1 MKKLSNNALAVRS
14 LNTVEVKSFLLR
26 NVIIFALIAFVLF
39 MGAYKP
45 SFPTWDNITNILTE
59 MTAYGVTACAM
70 TVAIICGEFDLSA
83 SSVFCWSTV
92 LFISMTNILGIIPAF
107 WITLASGI
115 GIGAFNGW
123 LVSKVKMSAFVAT
136 LGNMWVFRG
145 LAFFY
150 TNGDSIISTD
160 ETLISIGTFNIAGVG
175 ITPLVFVAV
184 FVFFIWFMKNTKFG
198 RNIYATGGSKEVA
211 QLSGINVSFYKFIIF
226 VIMGA
231 CAAISGILYC
241 TRIRSGGAIYGTD
254 LSLYCVAA
262 TVIGGTSLSGGNGNV
277 GRTLIGLLVMSIL
290 FNALTLLGVQGYF
303 LRLIRGIVLIT
314 VITVDALLNK
324 R

>member
-1 MKKLSNNALAVRS
+1 
-14 LNTVEVKSFLLR
+14 
-26 NVIIFALIAFVLF
+26 
-39 MGAYKP
+39 
-45 SFPTWDNITNILTE
+45 
-59 MTAYGVTACAM
+59 M

-92 LFISMTNILGIIPAF
+92 LFISMTNTFGIVPAF
-107 WITLASGI
+107 WITLGSGI
-115 GIGAFNGW
+115 AIGIFNGW

-136 LGNMWVFRG
+136 MGNMWVFQG

-150 TNGDSIISTD
+150 TGGESIISTD
-160 ETLISIGTFNIAGVG
+160 EKLVAVGSFNIAGLS
-175 ITPLVFVAV
+175 ITPLVFIAV
-184 FVFFIWFMKNTKFG
+184 FIFFILLMKYTKFG
-198 RNIYATGGSKEVA
+198 RNIYATGGSKDVA
-211 QLSGINVSFYKFIIF
+211 KLSGINVDFYKFIIF
-226 VIMGA
+226 VILGA
-231 CAAISGILYC
+231 CAAVSGMLYC

-262 TVIGGTSLSGGNGNV
+262 TVIGGTSLSGGNGGV

-314 VITVDALLNK
+314 VITVDAMINK